1 MVVLGRFLRDCLVQ
15 LMNLLIG
22 NIVAR
27 CCGIPSGWPK
37 IMDSIDVVV
46 IMLYCSMLLARTS
59 GRGGC

>member
-1 MVVLGRFLRDCLVQ
+1 MVVLGRFLRDCLAQ

-27 CCGIPSGWPK
+27 CCGILSDWLE
-37 IMDSIDVVV
+37 IMGYIDVVV
-46 IMLYCSMLLARTS
+46 MMLCCSMLLTGIS